1 MFVIMR
7 CGWVTNIK
15 RYFVCKQVGGTEE
28 YVICDAL
35 KSGRLFKPLVAWCI
49 GTCANMFTSE
59 VQFGHAGASAN
70 SERETAVAKNK
81 VSEYLDM
88 YGYLLCTSH
97 THNARA
103 FISTHNGIHV
113 HSHAYPRTHTY
124 VNAQTCMHM

>member
-1 MFVIMR
+1 M
-7 CGWVTNIK
+7 
-15 RYFVCKQVGGTEE
+15 GGTEE

-81 VSEYLDM
+81 VSKHLDIYIYM
-88 YGYLLCTSH
+88 SICIFCAHH
-97 THNARA
+97 TQC
-103 FISTHNGIHV
+103 IH
-113 HSHAYPRTHTY
+113 A
-124 VNAQTCMHM
+124 